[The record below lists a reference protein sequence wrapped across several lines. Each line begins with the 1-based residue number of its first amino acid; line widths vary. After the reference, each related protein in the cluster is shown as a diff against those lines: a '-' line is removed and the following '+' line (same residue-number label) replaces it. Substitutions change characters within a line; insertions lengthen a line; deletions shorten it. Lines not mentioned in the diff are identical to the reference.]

1 MQHVVAGLSDRHIQ
15 LVVGTHRDELP
26 AVGFVFRQLVVDRGR
41 LRRVVEDV
49 VDLVDL
55 VDLGEFGDVQRA
67 VVERDA
73 VGPVEAGGQHLD
85 LAFAVLVGDRI
96 DLVDEAAADEHR
108 ALVALGQRTRIGHAG
123 GVDFDVEAGRHLE
136 LGQRQLV
143 GRGGQWRARDRRKL
157 RRGITIGAPDQRRTR
172 RKRRRGGGGSSRG
185 GRLLRCG
192 TECKRTD
199 KGASQQQAARRRKTD
214 GHQCS
219 PFVEALIPKAGFPRA
234 DEQCAARMASRA
246 ALFDIFLPVRN
257 RKRVC
262 KGLGKGL
269 PSDGDESATRAE

>member
-1 MQHVVAGLSDRHIQ
+1 MQHVVAGLSDRDIQ
-15 LVVGTHRDELP
+15 LVVGADGDELP

-41 LRRVVEDV
+41 LRRVVEHV
-49 VDLVDL
+49 VNLVDL

-67 VVERDA
+67 VMERDA

-123 GVDFDVEAGRHLE
+123 GVDLDVEAGRHLE

-143 GRGGQWRARDRRKL
+143 GRGGQWWARDGRKF
-157 RRGITIGAPDQRRTR
+157 RSSVTIGTPDQGRTR
-172 RKRRRGGGGSSRG
+172 RKRRRGSGGSARSRG

-234 DEQCAARMASRA
+234 GEQCAARMASRA
-246 ALFDIFLPVRN
+246 ALFDIFLPVCN
-257 RKRVC
+257 RKHSFA
-262 KGLGKGL
+262 KH
-269 PSDGDESATRAE
+269 GDESATRAE